1 MMPILDTLVGLED
14 VPLELLSSFS
24 STFQLNLQSAYLAR
38 AQFLITS
45 TNASNLK
52 ERIGQIV
59 EVLEQLGFKDIEK
72 LLANVRNKISPYNY
86 ELQKCLLSVLWAL
99 QPESNEVKT
108 MLELLDFLTDYNRS
122 VPPGVMEKDAAF
134 YRLPG
139 SEDWPLKRLPLYYQ
153 IDSSLARNIYREEF
167 HVSNWSVWHE
177 SSFLV
182 PMNRDEICML
192 AVHNSVKRYCKEKQD
207 PVSAFWTS
215 VAIFF
220 PNFIFLFQ
228 AQTEEFFQKLKLC
241 LESIENAPYA
251 ATCAGEVM
259 QRLTTSP
266 EQFYAA
272 QLHMYMC
279 EKWKNEDDS
288 AGKSYSFG
296 YVPSSSFSFKY
307 FLDRWS
313 CIQPECQGVSACTNR
328 RESSLF

>member
-1 MMPILDTLVGLED
+1 MNKFLHSCRLVATFDEMMPILDTLVGLED

-192 AVHNSVKRYCKEKQD
+192 AVHNSVKRYC
-207 PVSAFWTS
+207 
-215 VAIFF
+215 
-220 PNFIFLFQ
+220 
-228 AQTEEFFQKLKLC
+228 
-241 LESIENAPYA
+241 
-251 ATCAGEVM
+251 
-259 QRLTTSP
+259 
-266 EQFYAA
+266 
-272 QLHMYMC
+272 
-279 EKWKNEDDS
+279 
-288 AGKSYSFG
+288 
-296 YVPSSSFSFKY
+296 
-307 FLDRWS
+307 
-313 CIQPECQGVSACTNR
+313 
-328 RESSLF
+328 